1 MKNGIFT
8 HKHTYGQD
16 IASPRSGERFSMI
29 HDDQGSRFLRP
40 QAKRRVEDEYW
51 AYDSSSISSYS
62 ETLNQ
67 VQWGRIKLVMDRGFC
82 SEDNINGLYKEHV
95 KFFVGVRLIFS
106 PFLFV

>member
-1 MKNGIFT
+1 MTLRSVSQIYTKNFCQLRFSVAFCLIREANNPLYRFGKWNLT

-29 HDDQGSRFLRP
+29 HDDQVSRFLRL

-62 ETLNQ
+62 ETHAES
-67 VQWGRIKLVMDRGFC
+67 GRGD
-82 SEDNINGLYKEHV
+82 
-95 KFFVGVRLIFS
+95 
-106 PFLFV
+106 